1 MLSFRKNRQDDLER
15 QGSLTKYFDQVLS
28 KDGQLNC
35 VGRPGFLGK
44 KQEDD
49 RLVVTRP

>member
-15 QGSLTKYFDQVLS
+15 QGFPKYFDQVLS